1 MKTGIFGA
9 MAVLALAGTAFG
21 AVRTINFDTDSS
33 GNPIADLTEINTQYA
48 GWGVNFTP
56 NAYTG
61 GSWATNTTLHA
72 TSTDTGFGYDPS
84 LGNVLHAFDTD
95 WLYEDGDP
103 SFLISFSTGITSFS
117 MDVVGDDYGVD
128 GYETF
133 AAFFDSSF
141 NPLGYISCNGIGGVE
156 TISASGFGTA
166 YYVAI
171 APGEYYDWVGIDNIT
186 YTEDVPAPGALA
198 LLGLG
203 GVMAGRRRR

>member
-1 MKTGIFGA
+1 MKGFIFGA
-9 MAVLALAGTAFG
+9 MALSAIAGSSMG

-33 GNPIADLTEINTQYA
+33 GNGIADLTEINTQYN

-56 NAYTG
+56 NAFSG

-72 TSTDTGFGYDPS
+72 TNSDYGAGYNPS

-95 WLYEDGDP
+95 WLNEDGDP
-103 SFLISFSTGITSFS
+103 SFVMSFATGITTFQ
-117 MDVVGDDYGVD
+117 MDVIGDTGGVD

-133 AAFFDSSF
+133 ASF
-141 NPLGYISCNGIGGVE
+141 YDAGLNLLGSVSCNGIGGIE
-156 TISASGFGTA
+156 TISAAGFGTA

-171 APGEYYDWVGIDNIT
+171 APGEYLDWVGIDNIT
-186 YTEDVPAPGALA
+186 YTEAVPAPSALA

-203 GVMAGRRRR
+203 GLVAGRRRR